1 MFLKS
6 ILLHLNLQKSQVS
19 LLSDDIYLI
28 PTRLHVPS
36 PCWHLA
42 NYYHNFMTILRF
54 ATFNIYKISV
64 QKVDKS
70 DRIAQG

>member
-1 MFLKS
+1 
-6 ILLHLNLQKSQVS
+6 
-19 LLSDDIYLI
+19 
-28 PTRLHVPS
+28 
-36 PCWHLA
+36 
-42 NYYHNFMTILRF
+42 MTILRF